1 MKLQQVLNDYAFPP
15 EYIKAIMSSG
25 ILDLYEPQA
34 DAINKGVLDGENLLM
49 SVPTAAGKTLIA
61 ELSILK
67 SLMNKPG
74 LCLYM
79 APLKALA
86 SEKYKDFK
94 KKYEPLGYKV
104 VLAVGDQN
112 ASYQTLQDVDIL
124 VATAEKVDS
133 LLRFKAQWL
142 LDSLRVVIIDEIH
155 FINDGS
161 RGPTLEILAARM
173 MQLCSDVQIIA
184 LSATVQNAQD
194 MAKWLNA
201 RCVLSTWRPIPL
213 KEGVYFHGK
222 IKFNG
227 HGTRLIDRTVRD
239 EISNITLDT
248 LRDNGQVLIFVNSRR
263 SAQAV
268 SRQVSAA
275 VAKVLT
281 DEEKE
286 KLALLAKKIAGN
298 QLDLTKIGT
307 KLAEAIRH
315 GAAFHHAG
323 LKPQHREL
331 IEENFKR
338 NLIKVISCTPTLAA
352 GVNLPARRAIIRDC
366 KRFEAG
372 RGSTFIPTSEY
383 KQCAGRAG
391 RPQFDSYGEAVLV
404 AKTESQEDMLFD
416 RYIHADPEPIISK
429 LDSESALRF
438 HILSSIASGYVHD
451 LNGMFDFLSHT
462 FMHHQKESR
471 NLLNSISQ
479 IFEFLHEEKFIEK
492 SGYRFFATALG
503 SLTSRLYIDPMT
515 SITIRDGLHLAK
527 NKQEP
532 LTPESFIHLICCCP
546 DCPLL
551 SGITPK
557 TIDAIEKAAAHLY
570 DQLIL
575 NPENHHQFQ
584 DVFFYLRTIKTML
597 MLNEWILETKEDM
610 MCDFFNIG
618 PGDIYRH
625 MDSAQW
631 LMYAATRIA
640 ELLQYRSLT
649 FELEKTRQR
658 IRYGIKEELLDLVK
672 LKGIGRVRA
681 RILFDHGFHKM
692 SDFKFTTIQALGSI
706 PNISVNLADDLIKQS
721 LTKI

>member
-227 HGTRLIDRTVRD
+227 HGTRLIDKTVRD

-298 QLDLTKIGT
+298 QLDLTT
-307 KLAEAIRH
+307 RP
-315 GAAFHHAG
+315 FDM
-323 LKPQHREL
+323 
-331 IEENFKR
+331 
-338 NLIKVISCTPTLAA
+338 
-352 GVNLPARRAIIRDC
+352 ARPFITRD
-366 KRFEAG
+366 
-372 RGSTFIPTSEY
+372 
-383 KQCAGRAG
+383 
-391 RPQFDSYGEAVLV
+391 
-404 AKTESQEDMLFD
+404 
-416 RYIHADPEPIISK
+416 
-429 LDSESALRF
+429 
-438 HILSSIASGYVHD
+438 
-451 LNGMFDFLSHT
+451 
-462 FMHHQKESR
+462 
-471 NLLNSISQ
+471 
-479 IFEFLHEEKFIEK
+479 
-492 SGYRFFATALG
+492 
-503 SLTSRLYIDPMT
+503 
-515 SITIRDGLHLAK
+515 
-527 NKQEP
+527 
-532 LTPESFIHLICCCP
+532 
-546 DCPLL
+546 
-551 SGITPK
+551 
-557 TIDAIEKAAAHLY
+557 
-570 DQLIL
+570 
-575 NPENHHQFQ
+575 
-584 DVFFYLRTIKTML
+584 
-597 MLNEWILETKEDM
+597 
-610 MCDFFNIG
+610 
-618 PGDIYRH
+618 
-625 MDSAQW
+625 
-631 LMYAATRIA
+631 
-640 ELLQYRSLT
+640 
-649 FELEKTRQR
+649 
-658 IRYGIKEELLDLVK
+658 
-672 LKGIGRVRA
+672 
-681 RILFDHGFHKM
+681 
-692 SDFKFTTIQALGSI
+692 
-706 PNISVNLADDLIKQS
+706 
-721 LTKI
+721 